1 MLRVFETRH
10 SQRLGRGSA
19 LCLNSCAAQPPL
31 FSFCSPVSLKVAKC
45 SGGFTDRR
53 ISHGTCQIHVIADWV
68 TCETYYFMLP
78 DAPKKKSR
86 DFNGRDDSDVI
97 SIIYPAPL
105 ADPPANL
112 RNSDVSPSSLL
123 FVYGLVAL
131 IISPALPRRC
141 PPTMIK

>member
-1 MLRVFETRH
+1 MYQPRH
-10 SQRLGRGSA
+10 MSNP
-19 LCLNSCAAQPPL
+19 C
-31 FSFCSPVSLKVAKC
+31 
-45 SGGFTDRR
+45 DRR
-53 ISHGTCQIHVIADWV
+53 LSDLRNVLVHASR
-68 TCETYYFMLP
+68 L
-78 DAPKKKSR
+78 PKKKSR